1 VKVGGERALVFDE
14 VVARVSPEY
23 ATYMHVDYDEIN
35 AAAIGGTRPMGEILI

>member
-1 VKVGGERALVFDE
+1 MVFNE

-35 AAAIGGTRPMGEILI
+35 AAMLSPPNIYGVIVD